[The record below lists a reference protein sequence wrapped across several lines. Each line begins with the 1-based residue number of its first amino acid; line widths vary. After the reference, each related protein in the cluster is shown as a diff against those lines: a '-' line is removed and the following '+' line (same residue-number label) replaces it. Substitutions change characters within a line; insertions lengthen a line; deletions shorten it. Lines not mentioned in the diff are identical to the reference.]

1 MLKALVRK
9 ALPATT
15 RGRKRPRE
23 ELEAPAASP
32 ATALVIEPVVRAP
45 TRPRCS
51 SAPSTAHPPARRQ
64 LLFGPTA
71 PGIGKENIA
80 PAALVSSLAQPE
92 KTEVPPVA
100 SRTTLRTAPRPAKRA
115 RAKAFSFSQLQI
127 PSQDK
132 KVVRQRV
139 AECLARAQTTN
150 PPPSELLFQPVS
162 VFSEV
167 AQFRGLDDAGLCLDF
182 LFMGKGDR
190 RLGSAEGLRR
200 RIEAR
205 EPLVGDIFSSSDIMA
220 KAQCGDSPEEEENEP
235 GALMHHWSQAQSDPS
250 NYEEDEFALVEP
262 FTGRSDPSEAAERES

>member
-1 MLKALVRK
+1 MEPTKAKTSSAKMLKALVRK

-115 RAKAFSFSQLQI
+115 RAKAFSFSQLQYA
-127 PSQDK
+127 PDQ
-132 KVVRQRV
+132 VLHRGP
-139 AECLARAQTTN
+139 CHLLTTLLA
-150 PPPSELLFQPVS
+150 
-162 VFSEV
+162 
-167 AQFRGLDDAGLCLDF
+167 GF
-182 LFMGKGDR
+182 LAKTR
-190 RLGSAEGLRR
+190 KW
-200 RIEAR
+200 
-205 EPLVGDIFSSSDIMA
+205 SD
-220 KAQCGDSPEEEENEP
+220 N
-235 GALMHHWSQAQSDPS
+235 
-250 NYEEDEFALVEP
+250 V
-262 FTGRSDPSEAAERES
+262 